1 MCVCGTTTTTK
12 NPGTLICFVAVPG
25 ISVLNAGYNLKRKST
40 DEIFTHQMAL
50 KLSFSG
56 VVVVSFL
63 MGMFQRRK
71 WLWHSA
77 VMSPNEHDLFC
88 LGLFSD

>member
-1 MCVCGTTTTTK
+1 MWHKKT
-12 NPGTLICFVAVPG
+12 PGTLICFV
-25 ISVLNAGYNLKRKST
+25 SVLRISAVNAGCDLQWSSS
-40 DEIFTHQMAL
+40 DETFTHQMAL

-56 VVVVSFL
+56 VVVVPFL

-77 VMSPNEHDLFC
+77 VMSANGQFE
-88 LGLFSD
+88 S